1 MSLFV
6 AAGVAGMMLG
16 MPGGESVRQQPI
28 DLPALA
34 TTLDL
39 SETGVRWWLAQLGV
53 AAQSPP
59 LERLLGV
66 SPTGELLLT
75 RRGGSSFVRLD
86 GELETLLARPE
97 TSLVL
102 VHNHPR
108 NVGLSYDDLRVLA
121 KPGVA
126 AIVAIGHD
134 GSVFLASAG
143 PGMTAG
149 EFRKLYARTAG
160 EVRKK
165 LQSGWLS
172 RRVPVEVRDAH
183 FSHLVTAALARAGV
197 VHYWVAL
204 RGPARQ
210 TFDRGRLFFNWV
222 VVGAAERVK
231 RDKRRP
237 PQASRSGTRAHSPRT
252 NGSRTTGHDTFTLQ
266 LLLPSELPS

>member
-6 AAGVAGMMLG
+6 AAGVAVMMLG
-16 MPGGESVRQQPI
+16 RPGGETVRQQAS
-28 DLPALA
+28 DLPTLA
-34 TTLDL
+34 STLDL

-53 AAQSPP
+53 TAQSPP

-75 RRGGSSFVRLD
+75 RQGGTSFVRLD
-86 GELETLLARPE
+86 GELENLLARPGP
-97 TSLVL
+97 SLVL

-126 AIVAIGHD
+126 AVAAIGHD

-143 PGMTAG
+143 AGMTAG
-149 EFRKLYARTAG
+149 EFRKHYARTAG
-160 EVRKK
+160 EVLKK
-165 LQSGWLS
+165 LRSGWLS
-172 RRVPVEVRDAH
+172 RRVAVEVRDAH

-210 TFDRGRLFFNWV
+210 TFDRARLFFNWV

-231 RDKRRP
+231 NDKRGP
-237 PQASRSGTRAHSPRT
+237 H
-252 NGSRTTGHDTFTLQ
+252 
-266 LLLPSELPS
+266 

>member
-1 MSLFV
+1 MGLFV
-6 AAGVAGMMLG
+6 AAGVAVMMLG
-16 MPGGESVRQQPI
+16 MPGGESVRQQAV

-34 TTLDL
+34 STLDL
-39 SETGVRWWLAQLGV
+39 SETGVRRWLAQLGV
-53 AAQSPP
+53 AAESQP
-59 LERLLGV
+59 LERLLAV
-66 SPTGELLLT
+66 SPTGDLLLT

-86 GELETLLARPE
+86 GELETLFARPE

-143 PGMTAG
+143 IGMTAG
-149 EFRKLYARTAG
+149 EFRKLHARTAG
-160 EVRKK
+160 EVLKK
-165 LQSGWLS
+165 LRSEWLS

-183 FSHLVTAALARAGV
+183 FRHLVTAALARAGV

-210 TFDRGRLFFNWV
+210 TFDRARLFFNWV
-222 VVGAAERVK
+222 IVGAAERVK

-237 PQASRSGTRAHSPRT
+237 PQVVPFASQGPSPRT
-252 NGSRTTGHDTFTLQ
+252 NESRTTDYGPRHVHFTVAF
-266 LLLPSELPS
+266 PF